1 MPRQVRI
8 EYPGAIY
15 HGMARGDR
23 REAIVL
29 DDDDRDRFR
38 KLLGE
43 LVQQTGWEVF
53 AWVLMTNHYHLV
65 FKTPEPNLVEGMKWL
80 QNTWTKRFNA
90 RHGLWG
96 HVYGGRYK
104 AVLVEENEHL
114 SCLIDYV
121 HLNPFRA
128 GMVNLEDGI
137 EEYGWSSLADY
148 LNPPRKRSGWVQVT
162 RGLEQKEIRGDTA
175 KSRREYLEHLEAIAR
190 DHGGVPDLPG
200 DGERSLQSTLRR
212 GWMFGGEAFREGLI
226 KRLDALK
233 KSDDTK
239 RRRRSGYTGVQAKD
253 HGETAALQLVDIG
266 LRLSGLKGED
276 LDSLRMN
283 DWRKRVFGRAVRRNT
298 TVPAAW
304 ISEQL
309 RMGNIVR
316 CAALTAR
323 DPDASWG
330 SNWKQARSML
340 AKTEEE
346 YGNID

>member
-15 HGMARGDR
+15 HCMARGDR

-29 DDDDRDRFR
+29 DDEDRGRFR

-65 FKTPEPNLVEGMKWL
+65 FKTPEPNLVIGMKWL

-90 RHGLWG
+90 RHGMWG
-96 HVYGGRYK
+96 HVYGSRYK

-137 EEYGWSSLADY
+137 EQYDWSSLGDY
-148 LNPPRKRSGWVQVT
+148 LAPPRQRAGWVQVS
-162 RGLEQKEIRGDTA
+162 RGLEQKEIRSDTA
-175 KSRREYLEHLEAIAR
+175 KNRRQYLEHLEAIAR
-190 DHGGVPDLPG
+190 EHGGVPELPG
-200 DGERSLQSTLRR
+200 DGERNLQSTLRR

-226 KRLDALK
+226 KRLDKLK
-233 KSDDTK
+233 GGAEAK
-239 RRRRSGYTGVQAKD
+239 RRRRSGYTGVQTKD
-253 HGETAALQLVDIG
+253 HGEAPA
-266 LRLSGLKGED
+266 LRLVTLGLSLVGLEKKD
-276 LDSLRMN
+276 LKSLRKN
-283 DWRKRVFGRAVRRNT
+283 DWRKRVIGRAVRRNT

-309 RMGNIVR
+309 RMGNVVR
-316 CAALTAR
+316 C
-323 DPDASWG
+323 PP
-330 SNWKQARSML
+330 
-340 AKTEEE
+340 
-346 YGNID
+346 